1 MPLLKSISGI
11 PDPLFPVPDGVV
23 LADEARTARRRFYPV
38 TILFTAYSTTVL
50 VSAFVFHPGYALAY
64 LALGVM
70 AWTLLE
76 YLVHRFILHGR
87 FPDGPGFFKHRV
99 HTFFDTMHADHHQRP
114 WDGMYIN
121 GHLDS
126 VPFAALLVT
135 VSFLLTPYY
144 KAPVLVAGLLQ
155 CYVLEEWIHYSV
167 HFCRFRSRY
176 FQYIRFHH
184 WYHHSPHGS
193 AQGFGLTSGLWD
205 RITGTRL
212 PRRRPGGRQRE
223 ADPQEELW
231 RRPLADSRR

>member
-1 MPLLKSISGI
+1 M
-11 PDPLFPVPDGVV
+11 FPVPDGVV

-50 VSAFVFHPGYALAY
+50 ALAFVLHPGHALAY
-64 LALGVM
+64 LALGVT

-126 VPFAALLVT
+126 VPFAALLVA

-184 WYHHSPHGS
+184 WFHHSPHGS
-193 AQGFGLTSGLWD
+193 TQGFGLTSGLWD
-205 RITGTRL
+205 RISGTRL
-212 PRRRPGGRQRE
+212 PPRRSGSPQRE
-223 ADPQEELW
+223 ADPQDELW
-231 RRPLADSRR
+231 RRTLADSHR